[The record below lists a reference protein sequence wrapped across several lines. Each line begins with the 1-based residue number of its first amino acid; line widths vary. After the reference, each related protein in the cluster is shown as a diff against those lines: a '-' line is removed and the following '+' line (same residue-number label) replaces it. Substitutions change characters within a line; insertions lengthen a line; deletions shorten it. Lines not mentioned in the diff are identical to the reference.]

1 MGLKM
6 SRDVVAAMKK
16 ESTTKDYFRVAG
28 DLDDNK
34 LSSYFKDNM
43 NNYSFSDDDSRK
55 KFLNSIVSEVSYS
68 SCDVI
73 ESGKMILSFNDVVGL
88 YEEGANII
96 KADYLNEFM
105 VDVEYVKIKEK
116 GKGR

>member
-1 MGLKM
+1 MGLRM
-6 SRDVVAAMKK
+6 SRDVVAAMKEK
-16 ESTTKDYFRVAG
+16 GTTNDYFKVAG
-28 DLDDNK
+28 DLGDNK
-34 LSSYFKDNM
+34 LFSDFKENM
-43 NNYSFSDDDSRK
+43 NDHSFSDDDSRK

-68 SCDVI
+68 SDDVI
-73 ESGKMILSFNDVVGL
+73 EHGMMILPYDEVVVL
-88 YEEGANII
+88 YEQGANII